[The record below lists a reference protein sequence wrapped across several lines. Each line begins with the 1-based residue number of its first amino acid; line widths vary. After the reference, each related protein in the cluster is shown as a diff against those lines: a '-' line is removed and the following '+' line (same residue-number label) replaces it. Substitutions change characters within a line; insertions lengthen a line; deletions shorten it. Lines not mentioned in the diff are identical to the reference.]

1 VSLRPTPCRLLF
13 ACLMVLAPSLAFSQ
27 SQAST
32 GVIEGTVSD
41 PSGAA
46 VPGAAVSIK
55 NTATNLERS
64 LTTDADG
71 RFRGL
76 LLPLG
81 PYRVTV
87 SLKGFAT
94 LVREGIEL
102 TVGQSANLA
111 LALKVS
117 SVQEEIVVSADSPVI
132 ETTRTEGSD
141 RINQAAVRGL
151 PNNGRNFLDFTKLTP
166 GVSIVQGPDGD
177 ELTINGQ
184 KGIHNNV
191 SVDGADFNNPFFG
204 EQRGGQR
211 PAFTFNLDAV
221 QEVVVVAEGANAE
234 FGRSSGGFVNV
245 VTKSGTNDLHG
256 TVHAFFKDDALSSP
270 PKNPDGSEAD
280 KYPFSQQ
287 QFGFTLG
294 GPIKK
299 DELFYFVALDYQN
312 GSSTKQRN
320 LARIEPRVV
329 DYFASI
335 GSPGE
340 NGPIE
345 RTNDARVFLAKIDWR
360 LSQKHLATLRYN
372 YTWAEQQNGTFDV
385 DSWGTSAN
393 AVEAGHSN
401 AVTGSLVSNLS
412 PSLLNEFRFQWAR
425 EDRPRPYE
433 GPNVTGQ
440 SRPLPDTAFD
450 FGSQYRFGMP
460 FFIPVDYFDERV
472 QFNNNVSLI
481 KGRHSLKF
489 GAEFNRVH
497 SNQTFR
503 GFQNGRYI
511 FGSTDGFLN
520 YARNPKYVECSNGTT
535 SETGACP
542 AGASITGPLLL
553 FLQQFGVGGLSA
565 EEAGTQD
572 IPQTE
577 LAFFAQD
584 KWQPSKTL
592 TVQYGL
598 RWEMQKQA
606 DPITP
611 PSEVFYS
618 GFIGKTVTNSSG
630 TFRFP
635 SDGTIPSDYQM
646 WQPRVGVSWDPRGDG
661 KTVVRLNGGLFYARV
676 PGLNLASSRSTNGS
690 RAQNAFRASFFNGFG
705 VTPPT
710 YPNLLPPEA
719 GQGTPDHP
727 GVFVFDESFQNPRT
741 WSASA
746 AVEREVVQDL
756 ALLVQ
761 YNYAKGE
768 HITRFFEQNDTA
780 FGCPWGTG
788 LGTGGSNGIACGT
801 SGGGGLTSVEPTGKS
816 QYNGVTFGLTKR
828 FSRGY
833 QLQANYTLSWD
844 KSDDD
849 QERDPFTYRY
859 IRYDDLAAEYGYSDR
874 DQRHRLNAFLLW
886 IAPGKVNVNLRYAYR
901 SAQPLSLNASGGVS
915 QQVFGPT
922 SDRIRADGSIVERNT
937 GRKDN
942 QYSSLDLRLARDFRV
957 SGRVSVEPIL
967 EVFNLFGS
975 KNYKQPSYQNL
986 VFNFDGTIASGLG
999 DPRQMQLGVRLFW

>member
-1 VSLRPTPCRLLF
+1 MNRLLRPHLLLC
-13 ACLMVLAPSLAFSQ
+13 ALALAPSLAFA
-27 SQAST
+27 QAQATT

-41 PSGAA
+41 PSGAP
-46 VPGAAVSIK
+46 VPGASVAVR

-64 LTTDADG
+64 LTTDGDG
-71 RFRGL
+71 RFRAL

-87 SLKGFAT
+87 TQKGFAT
-94 LVREGIEL
+94 LVRDGIEL
-102 TVGQSANLA
+102 TVGQSANLP
-111 LALKVS
+111 LILKVS
-117 SVQEEIVVSADSPVI
+117 SIQEEIVVSADSSLI
-132 ETTRTEGSD
+132 ETTRAEGAD
-141 RINQAAVRGL
+141 RINQAAIRGL
-151 PNNGRNFLDFTKLTP
+151 PNNGRNFLDFAKLTP

-177 ELTINGQ
+177 EMTVNGQ

-221 QEVVVVAEGANAE
+221 QEVVVVAEGAPAE

-245 VTKSGTNDLHG
+245 VTKSGTNQVHG
-256 TVHAFFKDDALSSP
+256 TLHAYFKDDALSSP
-270 PKNPDGSEAD
+270 PKNADGTEAA

-294 GPIKK
+294 GPIRK

-312 GSSTKQRN
+312 GDSTKQADP
-320 LARIEPRVV
+320 ARIEPRVV

-335 GSPGE
+335 GSPDE
-340 NGPIE
+340 NAPIE
-345 RTNDARVFLAKIDWR
+345 RTNDARVFLAKLDWQASAR
-360 LSQKHLATLRYN
+360 HLATLRYS
-372 YTWAEQQNGTFDV
+372 YTWSEQKNGTFDV

-393 AVEAGHSN
+393 AVEKDYSH
-401 AVTGSLVSNLS
+401 AVTGSVISNLS
-412 PSLLNEFRFQWAR
+412 TTLLNEFRFQWAR
-425 EDRPRPYE
+425 EYRPRPYG
-433 GPNVTGQ
+433 GPTIAGQ

-450 FGSQYRFGMP
+450 FGKAYRFGMP

-472 QFNNNVSLI
+472 QFNDNVSVI
-481 KGRHSLKF
+481 KGRHAMKF
-489 GAEFNRVH
+489 GVELNRVH

-520 YARNPKYVECSNGTT
+520 YARNPKYVECSDGTT
-535 SETGACP
+535 SETGMCP
-542 AGASITGPLLL
+542 AGTDITGPLLL

-584 KWQPSKTL
+584 KWQPSPKL

-598 RWEMQKQA
+598 RWESQKQA

-611 PSEVFYS
+611 PSEVFYN
-618 GFIGKTVTNSSG
+618 GFIGKTVTNAYG

-646 WQPRVGVSWDPRGDG
+646 WQPRLGVSWDPKGDG
-661 KTVVRLNGGLFYARV
+661 RTVVRLNGGLFYARI

-727 GVFVFDESFQNPRT
+727 AVFMFDEGFQNPRT
-741 WSASA
+741 FSTSV
-746 AVEREVVQDL
+746 AVERELVPEL

-761 YNYAKGE
+761 YNYARGD
-768 HITRFFEQNDTA
+768 HITRFFERNDTA

-788 LGTGGSNGIACGT
+788 LGVGGTNGIACGT
-801 SGGGGLTSVEPTGKS
+801 SGGGGLTSVEATGKS
-816 QYNGVTFGLTKR
+816 RYHGITLGLNKR
-828 FSRGY
+828 FSRNY
-833 QLQANYTLSWD
+833 QFQANYTLSWD

-886 IAPGKVNVNLRYAYR
+886 VAPGKVNVNLRYAYR
-901 SAQPLSLNASGGVS
+901 SAQPLSLSASGQVS
-915 QQVFGPT
+915 QQVFGPA
-922 SDRIRADGSIVERNT
+922 SDRIGPDGSIVQRNT

-942 QYSSLDLRLARDFRV
+942 EFSSLDLRLSREFRLSDRIAV
-957 SGRVSVEPIL
+957 QPIA
-967 EVFNLFGS
+967 EVFNLFGG

-999 DPRQMQLGVRLFW
+999 DPRQMQLGVRLVW